1 MSLLRRLTRNRSR
14 QSRNSTLQDAIILV
28 VVIII
33 VGTVGYTLV
42 EGWSIPDALYAT
54 IITITTVGY
63 GDLVP
68 ITLAGRLF
76 AIVFT
81 LLAIGA
87 VGYTLTSLAA
97 GIIEKKQNR
106 RKESL
111 RKRHM
116 KRITEL
122 EQHIIVCGGGYVG
135 KRIAHELAKEGDTFV
150 IVEPNEELM
159 RWTLL
164 YLDDEYRIHRYKDSY
179 DITYQMK
186 DEGHEQME
194 IAHLAGNVV

>member
-14 QSRNSTLQDAIILV
+14 QSRDSTLQDAILLV
-28 VVIII
+28 VVIIV
-33 VGTVGYTLV
+33 VGTAGYALI
-42 EGWSIPDALYAT
+42 EGWSLTDALYAT

-63 GDLVP
+63 GDLAP
-68 ITLAGRLF
+68 TTLAGRLF

-97 GIIEKKQNR
+97 GLIEKQQDR

-111 RKRHM
+111 RKRQM
-116 KRITEL
+116 KRITDL

-135 KRIAHELAKEGDTFV
+135 KRIAHELTKEGESFI

-164 YLDDEYRIHRYKDSY
+164 YLDDEYRIHRYKESY
-179 DITYQMK
+179 DITCQM
-186 DEGHEQME
+186 GYL
-194 IAHLAGNVV
+194 HLLMPFVFHLVGNVV